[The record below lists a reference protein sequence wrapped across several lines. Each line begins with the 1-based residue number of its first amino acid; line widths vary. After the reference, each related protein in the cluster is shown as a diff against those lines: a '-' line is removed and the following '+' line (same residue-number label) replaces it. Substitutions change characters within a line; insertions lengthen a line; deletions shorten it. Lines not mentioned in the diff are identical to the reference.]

1 MILEAALNG
10 ARSRAEHPALPIS
23 ARELAQAV
31 AEAVAAGADVVH
43 FHVRAMDGRESLGA
57 GDVARTLEAIREA
70 APATPLGISTGA
82 WIVPEAPARLLA
94 IGSWAV
100 MPDFA
105 SVNFVE
111 DRAIDVARL
120 LLNRKVGVEAGVS
133 DLRAAEVLGASGL
146 ASRCLRVLI
155 EPQEKEVGNAL
166 RTAAS
171 IEAALDRAG
180 IVLPRILHGVDRTAW
195 RLFDEAVARGY
206 DARIGLEDTL
216 ILPEGGLAEGNAA
229 LVAAA
234 RDRIRRPASH

>member
-23 ARELAQAV
+23 ARELAQTV
-31 AEAVAAGADVVH
+31 TEAVAAGADVVH
-43 FHVRAMDGRESLGA
+43 FHIRAMDGRESLGA
-57 GDVARTLEAIREA
+57 GDVVRTLEAIREG

-111 DRAIDVARL
+111 DGAIEVARL

-133 DLRAAEVLGASGL
+133 DLRAAEVLGATGL
-146 ASRCLRVLI
+146 ASRCLRGRL
-155 EPQEKEVGNAL
+155 EPQGKGHGNST
-166 RTAAS
+166 RTAAA
-171 IEAALDRAG
+171 IQAALERSG
-180 IVLPRILHGVDRTAW
+180 LLVPR
-195 RLFDEAVARGY
+195 
-206 DARIGLEDTL
+206 
-216 ILPEGGLAEGNAA
+216 
-229 LVAAA
+229 
-234 RDRIRRPASH
+234 